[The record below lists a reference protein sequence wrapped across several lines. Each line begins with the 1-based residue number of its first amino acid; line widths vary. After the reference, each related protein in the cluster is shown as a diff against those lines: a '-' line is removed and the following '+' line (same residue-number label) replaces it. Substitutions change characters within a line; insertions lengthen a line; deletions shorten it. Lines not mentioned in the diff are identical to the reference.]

1 MFIDNYFNTTIWS
14 EQKPEFVKSLNKASN
29 KYIKD
34 ARTREKKFIKEHG
47 DFGRSYH
54 STPLTMDNDFLDFR
68 NYIGQKSWE
77 YLDHQGYDMQQYT
90 TMFSEM
96 WVQEFAKK
104 GGGHHSAHV
113 HWNQHVSGF
122 YFLKCS
128 DKTSYPVFHE
138 PRTGARATKLKMKDQ
153 KGVWGGSE
161 LIHFKPT
168 PGTLIIFPGFLE
180 HEFSVDFGLYIG
192 IYKPC
197 RKKWLKM
204 FKKKKYTVIRQ
215 AISKDLAAFV
225 ANYFM
230 MQKQVY
236 DTCRAQRYISP
247 FENIIGHY
255 EGRDEQIPETYSQY
269 SNIAME
275 TLMLKCQPKME
286 EVTGLKLYPAYTYA
300 RIYKKGDILKR
311 HKDRFSCE
319 ISTTMN
325 LGGDDWPIYL
335 EPSGKEGMKGIK
347 VDLKPGDMLVY
358 SGCELEH
365 WRNKF
370 RGKECVQVFLHY
382 NNRKTPG
389 ARDNMFDKR
398 PHLGLPSWFKR

>member
-1 MFIDNYFNTTIWS
+1 
-14 EQKPEFVKSLNKASN
+14 
-29 KYIKD
+29 
-34 ARTREKKFIKEHG
+34 
-47 DFGRSYH
+47 
-54 STPLTMDNDFLDFR
+54 
-68 NYIGQKSWE
+68 
-77 YLDHQGYDMQQYT
+77 
-90 TMFSEM
+90 
-96 WVQEFAKK
+96 
-104 GGGHHSAHV
+104 
-113 HWNQHVSGF
+113 
-122 YFLKCS
+122 
-128 DKTSYPVFHE
+128 
-138 PRTGARATKLKMKDQ
+138 
-153 KGVWGGSE
+153 
-161 LIHFKPT
+161 
-168 PGTLIIFPGFLE
+168 
-180 HEFSVDFGLYIG
+180 
-192 IYKPC
+192 
-197 RKKWLKM
+197 M

-215 AISKDLAAFV
+215 AISKDLASFV

-236 DTCRAQRYISP
+236 DTCRNARYISP

-255 EGRDEQIPETYSQY
+255 EGKDEQIPHTYSQY

-286 EVTGLKLYPAYTYA
+286 EATGLKLYPAYTYA
-300 RIYKKGDILKR
+300 RIYKKGDELKR

-325 LGGDDWPIYL
+325 LAGDDWPIYL
-335 EPSGKEGMKGIK
+335 EPSGKEGLKGIQIN
-347 VDLKPGDMLVY
+347 LKPGDMLVY

-389 ARDNMFDKR
+389 SKDNMFDKR